1 MTGNMSSDTYP
12 KYRIEIAWSES
23 RFKNPKLKKYPT
35 LSVDGASI
43 IVHEIGHALG
53 LEHSGCGQYCKFNMD
68 PWDERFT
75 TKDTI
80 MSYNEYRSPDQSF
93 LSELDIVALR
103 TMWGLEKGN

>member
-1 MTGNMSSDTYP
+1 MSDVNHP
-12 KYRIEIAWSES
+12 NYRVEIAWSEGFS
-23 RFKNPKLKKYPT
+23 YNKLKMTKYPT
-35 LSVDGASI
+35 LSVDGAST

-53 LEHSGCGQYCKFNMD
+53 LWHKDSGCRICKFNMD

-80 MSYNEYRSPDQSF
+80 MSYNQYRSPDQSF

-103 TMWGLEKGN
+103 TIWGIEKKN